1 MTAIMV
7 GVVVF
12 ALVVLFEMKKSIK
25 RRAKQMEQVEFNEE
39 QVKEMAIFISQLV
52 REGVRF
58 KVTNKDSGWI
68 VELTGGY

>member
-1 MTAIMV
+1 
-7 GVVVF
+7 
-12 ALVVLFEMKKSIK
+12 
-25 RRAKQMEQVEFNEE
+25 MEQVEFNEE